1 MADITGND
9 LPYGHL
15 GHAVYDPDEQV
26 WTFQRAPGAG
36 VNLRA
41 LGDTRLVVQPVE
53 DAEAFPSP
61 HIKPLITSERH
72 KKEIQDLFK
81 RFPEVQLAAEILPP
95 LLRVSEAVIS
105 ATGRHDPLKGYLLGI
120 GSIPSEVS
128 HHTIV
133 IAAYPSGSTG
143 SDLQLAQVQL
153 QKRGWDDTKDAWI
166 GVPTFQ
172 GEGAIWKGE
181 GAAIQQ
187 IVFGHAIEG
196 SDAVLAARMLTR
208 TLIFRPNVRSRG
220 LPALK
225 VAANPCFEVSIAS
238 TGRIPHADIAFNPWF
253 TRQFGIVDQAG
264 RWSVWE
270 LEGRLTIS
278 GRLLNYSLE
287 QDSTSRP
294 AKPVD
299 DGWARIA
306 WVCSPTVVA
315 VCTRRQ
321 LDMFNGIGS
330 DVKQPPD
337 VLSLQSPDTS
347 WHLAMVQV
355 PSHPA
360 HLAVLTS
367 THLTLYHVKEG
378 RRDSIEAKTVLRMR
392 HYRNSEDTTLSL
404 AAFALKD
411 WTLIA
416 LHSRVEP
423 VINLYRLR
431 VAEDG
436 GVHVSM
442 PAVLALPSSI
452 AGLGDVPSIAGMHLA
467 NTSFGSRGLQSKRNT
482 ASLNHDRGVSF
493 VSLTLLTKD
502 LALHEVLYVST
513 PARTPYSD
521 VAPPTW
527 EAKIAAKAPTK
538 PKKGF
543 VVDDDDDD
551 EVEDGSSDGNVAS
564 RAPISSYQQRRLSIA
579 PDRTSTQWTVNL
591 ELAARA
597 VLDNAGQETV
607 TMHDVMDSAVGYLRD
622 SNTAGGVSWLTLHD
636 LVEGDISP
644 LDIETCAAELARL
657 KGVESAPHE
666 ALQDDAAD
674 SQSAAALTM
683 RTLGSEHS
691 GTLTDLHSDMVGA
704 WIMPLSPEV
713 PKAVRLA
720 KEHLVRQAAIEVALA
735 SRVLGTEANESD
747 TQPTTQQNQQTQNLP
762 VRAGPS
768 SIHQPGSSSQ
778 ATFQLPTL
786 PTPFPSATPS
796 VTITSSYSTTLAAP
810 ELARL
815 KRYISF
821 SRPIAP
827 STLPHSL
834 ANVLAHWLPGS
845 DTAAYDWRTT
855 SRRLGEQDVEADEQM
870 TEADRA
876 RAQRR
881 AARHLRRQR
890 REAVASE
897 AATMAGSQALEIVRV
912 GQPLGL
918 QGVRGGS
925 QREVGGREGSSQGL
939 GVGDVGTGA
948 ASQVVPGRFGGRPP
962 ARKKRKQGF

>member
-1 MADITGND
+1 MADTAGND

-15 GHAVYDPDEQV
+15 GHAVYDPEEQA
-26 WTFQRAPGAG
+26 WTFQRDPGPG
-36 VNLRA
+36 VIFRA
-41 LGDTRLVVQPVE
+41 LGEPRLVVKPVE

-72 KKEIQDLFK
+72 KKEIQDLVK
-81 RFPEVQLAAEILPP
+81 RFPEVQAAAEILPP
-95 LLRVSEAVIS
+95 MLRVSEAVIS

-133 IAAYPSGSTG
+133 IAAFPSGSTG

-153 QKRGWDDTKDAWI
+153 QKRGWADTKDAWI
-166 GVPTFQ
+166 GVPTFK
-172 GEGAIWKGE
+172 GEGASWKGE

-187 IVFGHAIEG
+187 IVFGHAFEG
-196 SDAVLAARMLTR
+196 SDAFLAARMLTR

-225 VAANPCFEVSIAS
+225 VAASPCFDVSIAS
-238 TGRIPHADIAFNPWF
+238 TGRVPHADIAFNPWF

-330 DVKQPPD
+330 DVKQPPA

-378 RRDSIEAKTVLRMR
+378 SGDSIEAKTVLRMR

-404 AAFALKD
+404 AAFALED

-423 VINLYRLR
+423 VINMYRLR

-436 GVHVSM
+436 GVQVST

-452 AGLGDVPSIAGMHLA
+452 AGPGDVPSIAGMHLV

-482 ASLNHDRGVSF
+482 ASLNQDRGVSF

-543 VVDDDDDD
+543 VVEDDDD
-551 EVEDGSSDGNVAS
+551 EAEDGLSDGNVAR
-564 RAPISSYQQRRLSIA
+564 RAPVSSYQQRRLSKV
-579 PDRTSTQWTVNL
+579 PDRTSSQWTINL
-591 ELAARA
+591 ELGVRA
-597 VLDNAGQETV
+597 VLDNAAREMVATNEVIET
-607 TMHDVMDSAVGYLRD
+607 AAGYMRD
-622 SNTAGGVSWLTLHD
+622 LKTAGGVSLLTPHD
-636 LVEGDISP
+636 LVEGEISSQ
-644 LDIETCAAELARL
+644 DIETSAANLEGL
-657 KGVESAPHE
+657 KKIEPNLHE
-666 ALQDDAAD
+666 ASQDGAVD
-674 SQSAAALTM
+674 SQSAMALAM
-683 RTLGSEHS
+683 RTLSSEHT
-691 GTLTDLHSDMVGA
+691 GTLTDLYDDMVGK
-704 WIMPLSPEV
+704 WITPLSVGIPE
-713 PKAVRLA
+713 AVRLA

-735 SRVLGTEANESD
+735 SRVLGTQASESD
-747 TQPTTQQNQQTQNLP
+747 IQPATQQSQQTQNLP

-768 SIHQPGSSSQ
+768 SIQQPGASSQ
-778 ATFQLPTL
+778 ATSQLPAL
-786 PTPFPSATPS
+786 PTPSPSATPS
-796 VTITSSYSTTLAAP
+796 VTTTASYSTTSVAP
-810 ELARL
+810 ELTRL
-815 KRYISF
+815 IRYTTFSIST
-821 SRPIAP
+821 AP
-827 STLPHSL
+827 STLPRSL

-845 DTAAYDWRTT
+845 DPAAYDWRNT
-855 SRRLGEQDVEADEQM
+855 SRHLGEQDVEADEQM
-870 TEADRA
+870 TEAERA

-918 QGVRGGS
+918 QGIRGES

-939 GVGDVGTGA
+939 GAGDGGTGA

>member
-1 MADITGND
+1 MADTAGND

-15 GHAVYDPDEQV
+15 GHAVYDPEEQA
-26 WTFQRAPGAG
+26 WTFQRDPGPG
-36 VNLRA
+36 VIFRA
-41 LGDTRLVVQPVE
+41 LGEPRLVVKPVE

-72 KKEIQDLFK
+72 KKEIQDLVK
-81 RFPEVQLAAEILPP
+81 RFPEVQAAAEILPP
-95 LLRVSEAVIS
+95 MLRVSEAVIS

-133 IAAYPSGSTG
+133 IAAFPSGSTG

-153 QKRGWDDTKDAWI
+153 QKRGWADTKDAWI
-166 GVPTFQ
+166 GVPTFK
-172 GEGAIWKGE
+172 GEGASWKGE

-187 IVFGHAIEG
+187 IVFGHAFEG
-196 SDAVLAARMLTR
+196 SDAFLAARMLTR

-225 VAANPCFEVSIAS
+225 VAASPCFDVSIAS
-238 TGRIPHADIAFNPWF
+238 TGRVPHADIAFNPWF

-330 DVKQPPD
+330 DVKQPPA

-378 RRDSIEAKTVLRMR
+378 SGDSIEAKTVLRMR

-404 AAFALKD
+404 AAFALED

-423 VINLYRLR
+423 VINMYRLR

-436 GVHVSM
+436 GVQVST

-452 AGLGDVPSIAGMHLA
+452 AGPV
-467 NTSFGSRGLQSKRNT
+467 
-482 ASLNHDRGVSF
+482 
-493 VSLTLLTKD
+493 
-502 LALHEVLYVST
+502 E
-513 PARTPYSD
+513 
-521 VAPPTW
+521 
-527 EAKIAAKAPTK
+527 
-538 PKKGF
+538 
-543 VVDDDDDD
+543 DDDD
-551 EVEDGSSDGNVAS
+551 EAEDGLSDGNVAR
-564 RAPISSYQQRRLSIA
+564 RAPVSSYQQRRLSKV
-579 PDRTSTQWTVNL
+579 PDRTSSQWTINL
-591 ELAARA
+591 ELGVRA
-597 VLDNAGQETV
+597 VLDNAAREMVATNEVIET
-607 TMHDVMDSAVGYLRD
+607 AAGYMRD
-622 SNTAGGVSWLTLHD
+622 LKTAGGVSLLTPHD
-636 LVEGDISP
+636 LVEGEISSQ
-644 LDIETCAAELARL
+644 DIETSAANLEGL
-657 KGVESAPHE
+657 KKIEPNLHE
-666 ALQDDAAD
+666 ASQDGAVD
-674 SQSAAALTM
+674 SQSAMALAM
-683 RTLGSEHS
+683 RTLSSEHT
-691 GTLTDLHSDMVGA
+691 GTLTDLYDDMVGK
-704 WIMPLSPEV
+704 WITPLSVGIPE
-713 PKAVRLA
+713 AVRLA

-735 SRVLGTEANESD
+735 SRVLGTQASESD
-747 TQPTTQQNQQTQNLP
+747 IQPATQQSQQTQNLP

-768 SIHQPGSSSQ
+768 SIQQPGASSQ
-778 ATFQLPTL
+778 ATSQLPAL
-786 PTPFPSATPS
+786 PTPSPSATPS
-796 VTITSSYSTTLAAP
+796 VTTTASYSTTSVAP
-810 ELARL
+810 ELTRL
-815 KRYISF
+815 IRYTTFSIST
-821 SRPIAP
+821 AP
-827 STLPHSL
+827 STLPRSL

-845 DTAAYDWRTT
+845 DPAAYDWRNT
-855 SRRLGEQDVEADEQM
+855 SRHLGEQDVEADEQM
-870 TEADRA
+870 TEAERA

-918 QGVRGGS
+918 QGIRGES

-939 GVGDVGTGA
+939 GAGDGGTGA

>member
-1 MADITGND
+1 MADTAGND

-15 GHAVYDPDEQV
+15 GHAVYDPEEQA
-26 WTFQRAPGAG
+26 WTFQRDPGPG
-36 VNLRA
+36 VIFRA
-41 LGDTRLVVQPVE
+41 LGEPRLVVKPVE

-72 KKEIQDLFK
+72 KKEIQDLVK
-81 RFPEVQLAAEILPP
+81 RFPEVQAAAEILPP
-95 LLRVSEAVIS
+95 MLRVSEAVIS

-133 IAAYPSGSTG
+133 IAAFPSGSTG

-153 QKRGWDDTKDAWI
+153 QKRGWADTKDAWI
-166 GVPTFQ
+166 GVPTFK
-172 GEGAIWKGE
+172 GEGASWKGE

-187 IVFGHAIEG
+187 IVFGHAFEG
-196 SDAVLAARMLTR
+196 SDAFLAARMLTR

-225 VAANPCFEVSIAS
+225 VAASPCFDVSIAS
-238 TGRIPHADIAFNPWF
+238 TGRVPHADIAFNPWF

-330 DVKQPPD
+330 DVKQPPA

-378 RRDSIEAKTVLRMR
+378 SGDSIEAKTVLRMR

-404 AAFALKD
+404 AAFALED

-423 VINLYRLR
+423 VINMYRLR

-436 GVHVSM
+436 GVQVST

-452 AGLGDVPSIAGMHLA
+452 AGPGDVPSIAGMHL
-467 NTSFGSRGLQSKRNT
+467 
-482 ASLNHDRGVSF
+482 
-493 VSLTLLTKD
+493 
-502 LALHEVLYVST
+502 
-513 PARTPYSD
+513 
-521 VAPPTW
+521 
-527 EAKIAAKAPTK
+527 
-538 PKKGF
+538 
-543 VVDDDDDD
+543 
-551 EVEDGSSDGNVAS
+551 
-564 RAPISSYQQRRLSIA
+564 
-579 PDRTSTQWTVNL
+579 WTINL
-591 ELAARA
+591 ELGVRA
-597 VLDNAGQETV
+597 VLDNAAREMVATNEVIET
-607 TMHDVMDSAVGYLRD
+607 AAGYMRD
-622 SNTAGGVSWLTLHD
+622 LKTAGGVSLLTPHD
-636 LVEGDISP
+636 LVEGEISSQ
-644 LDIETCAAELARL
+644 DIETSAANLEGL
-657 KGVESAPHE
+657 KKIEPNLHE
-666 ALQDDAAD
+666 ASQDGAVD
-674 SQSAAALTM
+674 SQSAMALAM
-683 RTLGSEHS
+683 RTLSSEHT
-691 GTLTDLHSDMVGA
+691 GTLTDLYDDMVGK
-704 WIMPLSPEV
+704 WITPLSVGIPE
-713 PKAVRLA
+713 AVRLA

-735 SRVLGTEANESD
+735 SRVLGTQASESD
-747 TQPTTQQNQQTQNLP
+747 IQPATQQSQQTQNLP

-768 SIHQPGSSSQ
+768 SIQQPGASSQ
-778 ATFQLPTL
+778 ATSQLPAL
-786 PTPFPSATPS
+786 PTPSPSATPS
-796 VTITSSYSTTLAAP
+796 VTTTASYSTTSVAP
-810 ELARL
+810 ELTRL
-815 KRYISF
+815 IRYTTFSIST
-821 SRPIAP
+821 AP
-827 STLPHSL
+827 STLPRSL

-845 DTAAYDWRTT
+845 DPAAYDWRNT
-855 SRRLGEQDVEADEQM
+855 SRHLGEQDVEADEQM
-870 TEADRA
+870 TEAERA

-918 QGVRGGS
+918 QGIRGES

-939 GVGDVGTGA
+939 GAGDGGTGA

>member
-1 MADITGND
+1 MADTAGND

-15 GHAVYDPDEQV
+15 GHAVYDPEEQA
-26 WTFQRAPGAG
+26 WTFQRDPGPG
-36 VNLRA
+36 VIFRA
-41 LGDTRLVVQPVE
+41 LGEPRLVVKPVE
-53 DAEAFPSP
+53 DADAFPSP

-72 KKEIQDLFK
+72 KKEIQDLVK
-81 RFPEVQLAAEILPP
+81 RFPEVQAAAEILPP
-95 LLRVSEAVIS
+95 MLRVSEAVIS

-133 IAAYPSGSTG
+133 IAAFPSGSTG

-153 QKRGWDDTKDAWI
+153 QKRGWADTKDAWI
-166 GVPTFQ
+166 GVPTFK
-172 GEGAIWKGE
+172 GEGASWKGE

-187 IVFGHAIEG
+187 IVFGHAFEG
-196 SDAVLAARMLTR
+196 SDAFLAARMLTR

-225 VAANPCFEVSIAS
+225 VAASPCFDVSIAS
-238 TGRIPHADIAFNPWF
+238 TGRVPHADIAFNPWF

-330 DVKQPPD
+330 DVKQPPA

-378 RRDSIEAKTVLRMR
+378 SGDSIEAKTVLRMR
-392 HYRNSEDTTLSL
+392 HYRNSEDTALSL
-404 AAFALKD
+404 AAFALED

-423 VINLYRLR
+423 VINMYRLR

-436 GVHVSM
+436 GVQVST

-452 AGLGDVPSIAGMHLA
+452 AGPGDVPSIAGMHLV

-482 ASLNHDRGVSF
+482 ASLNQDRG
-493 VSLTLLTKD
+493 
-502 LALHEVLYVST
+502 
-513 PARTPYSD
+513 
-521 VAPPTW
+521 
-527 EAKIAAKAPTK
+527 
-538 PKKGF
+538 
-543 VVDDDDDD
+543 
-551 EVEDGSSDGNVAS
+551 
-564 RAPISSYQQRRLSIA
+564 
-579 PDRTSTQWTVNL
+579 WTINL
-591 ELAARA
+591 ELGVRA
-597 VLDNAGQETV
+597 VLDNAAREMVATNEVIET
-607 TMHDVMDSAVGYLRD
+607 AAGYMRD
-622 SNTAGGVSWLTLHD
+622 LKTAGGVSLLTPHD
-636 LVEGDISP
+636 LVEGEISSQ
-644 LDIETCAAELARL
+644 DIETSAANLEGL
-657 KGVESAPHE
+657 KKIEPNLHE
-666 ALQDDAAD
+666 ASQDGAVD
-674 SQSAAALTM
+674 SQSAMALAM
-683 RTLGSEHS
+683 RTLSSEHT
-691 GTLTDLHSDMVGA
+691 GTLTDLYDDMVGK
-704 WIMPLSPEV
+704 WITPLSVGIPE
-713 PKAVRLA
+713 AVRLA

-735 SRVLGTEANESD
+735 SRVLGTQASESD
-747 TQPTTQQNQQTQNLP
+747 IQPATQQSQQTQNLP

-768 SIHQPGSSSQ
+768 SIQQPGASSQ
-778 ATFQLPTL
+778 ATSQLPAL
-786 PTPFPSATPS
+786 PTPSPSATPS
-796 VTITSSYSTTLAAP
+796 VTTTASYSTTSVAP
-810 ELARL
+810 ELTRL
-815 KRYISF
+815 IRYTTFSIST
-821 SRPIAP
+821 AP
-827 STLPHSL
+827 STLPRSL

-845 DTAAYDWRTT
+845 DPAAYDWRNT
-855 SRRLGEQDVEADEQM
+855 SRHLGEQDVEADEQM
-870 TEADRA
+870 TEAERA

-918 QGVRGGS
+918 QGMRGES

-939 GVGDVGTGA
+939 GAGDGGTGA